1 MIPSVT
7 IAPALKVVK
16 QSEPEYDDGSIGN
29 MLPYPAVL
37 PKENVDYPGSSS
49 LKIDE
54 KTGKTKYFKPA
65 SN

>member
-1 MIPSVT
+1 
-7 IAPALKVVK
+7 
-16 QSEPEYDDGSIGN
+16 

-54 KTGKTKYFKPA
+54 KTGNTKYFKPA